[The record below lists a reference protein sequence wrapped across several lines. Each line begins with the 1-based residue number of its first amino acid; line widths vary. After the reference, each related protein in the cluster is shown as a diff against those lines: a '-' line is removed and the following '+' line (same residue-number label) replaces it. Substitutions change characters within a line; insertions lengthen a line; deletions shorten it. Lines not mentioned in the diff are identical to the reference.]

1 MNKQLQTILHNNMK
15 KHIQTK
21 RTKQYC
27 MSENDTKKEIQKV
40 IDWTKCSNKNQ
51 AWSSQKAN
59 YAGKTRWQN
68 IFTQI

>member
-1 MNKQLQTILHNNMK
+1 MLRFRPRGQVIFVKMNKQLQTILHNNMK

-40 IDWTKCSNKNQ
+40 ID
-51 AWSSQKAN
+51 
-59 YAGKTRWQN
+59 
-68 IFTQI
+68 